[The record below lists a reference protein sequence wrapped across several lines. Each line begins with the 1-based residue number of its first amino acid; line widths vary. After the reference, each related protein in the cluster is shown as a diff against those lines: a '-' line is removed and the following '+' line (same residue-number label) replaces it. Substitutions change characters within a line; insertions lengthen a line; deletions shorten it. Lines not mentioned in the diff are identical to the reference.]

1 MFLNQQPNLEMLT
14 KLHFFNIN
22 HNFKAKKLEISL
34 TFLIKLIF
42 TAQQRL
48 LIVLID
54 VAERMI

>member
-1 MFLNQQPNLEMLT
+1 MFT
-14 KLHFFNIN
+14 KLNFFNTN

-34 TFLIKLIF
+34 TFLTELMF

-54 VAERMI
+54 ATERMI